1 MRVDLKVVQLLCSR
15 LCHDLAGSVGAV
27 NAGLELLEEAAAK
40 DGGANGNDA
49 LALAARSARQTARRL
64 AFYRMAFGFGAGRG
78 RVVGGGDAVAGGD
91 QSLAKARDLA
101 AALLDDGRINLSWPE
116 DQELAADKLL
126 GASGVKLL
134 LNLILLGLDSLPRGG
149 GLGVHFADLSD
160 GVGMAIMASG
170 PGARLKDDYLTVMT
184 RDVPADALTAYNVQA
199 HFTWLLAEDIGA
211 AIEIP
216 ETAGDEVRLAALMPT
231 GRAE

>member
-49 LALAARSARQTARRL
+49 LALAARSAKQTARRL

-101 AALLDDGRINLSWPE
+101 AALLDDGRINLNWPE

-149 GLGVHFADLSD
+149 SLGVHFADLSD

-216 ETAGDEVRLAALMPT
+216 ETAGDEVRLAALVPT